1 MQEHALRRTL
11 SEELHA
17 RAFNDFEGAGRFVR
31 FVFLVGSDDSKILAY
46 INKFL
51 TATNL
56 PVMLSEDKF
65 CRHDMT
71 GYALRIER
79 HTEFLSISFV
89 ENGLRAK
96 NGLAANA
103 FDEAGLS
110 HMPFSWARNA
120 PAPMFH
126 AIWVEVGGKPQQS
139 LTQSWMLEVLE
150 SRSVASN
157 NFSDDEAQV
166 HFAFDID
173 AAGFSRVVIFNQ
185 EIQSS
190 RMGRVVQRVV
200 ELETYRLLA
209 LLGLATVKEF
219 SGRLGVIEEV
229 VSTLTN
235 DLAKQIKLPDGQVQA
250 LLSILSTQAA
260 EIEDIHSKTSYRLAA
275 TTAYLNILTSRLDR
289 MQMSPLPG
297 FQGVR
302 GFLDRRMAPA
312 MQSCSAFSE
321 RLTSLSR
328 RISRAGE
335 LLRTQTELVIQR
347 QNNDLLQSMNE
358 RAKHQLLL
366 QQMVERLS
374 IAAVTYYGVG
384 LVGYVAVSLPIA
396 GWGLSLIYIKAL
408 SVPFIAVT
416 IWFAIRRVKGVA
428 ARPSKRIKTKS
439 PPDQG

>member
-1 MQEHALRRTL
+1 MQEHGLRRRL
-11 SEELHA
+11 SDELHA
-17 RAFNDFEGAGRFVR
+17 RAFHDFDGAGRFIR

-51 TATNL
+51 TAASL
-56 PVMLSEDKF
+56 PVMSSDDKF
-65 CRHDMT
+65 CLHDMAS
-71 GYALRIER
+71 YALRIER

-89 ENGLRAK
+89 EKGLRAK

-103 FDEAGLS
+103 FDAAKLS
-110 HMPFSWARNA
+110 HMPFSWARNV
-120 PAPMFH
+120 PAPLFH
-126 AIWVEVGGKPQQS
+126 AIWIEVGGKPLRGLSQAR
-139 LTQSWMLEVLE
+139 MLDILE
-150 SRSVASN
+150 GRSVASN
-157 NFSDDEAQV
+157 NFSDSAAQV

-173 AAGFSRVVIFNQ
+173 PAGFSRVVIFNQ
-185 EIQSS
+185 DIQST
-190 RMGRVVQRVV
+190 RMGRIVQRVA

-219 SGRLGVIEEV
+219 SGRLGLIEDV

-235 DLAKQIKLPDGQVQA
+235 DLAEQIKLPNGQVQA
-250 LLSILSTQAA
+250 LLSTLSAQAA

-275 TTAYLNILTSRLDR
+275 TAAYLNILTSRLVR
-289 MQMSPLPG
+289 MQMTSLPG
-297 FQGVR
+297 FQGVQ

-347 QNNDLLQSMNE
+347 QNRDLLQSMDD
-358 RAKHQLLL
+358 RAKQQLRL

-396 GWGLSLIYIKAL
+396 EWGLSLVYIKAL
-408 SVPFIAVT
+408 SVPVIAVT
-416 IWFAIRRVKGVA
+416 IWFAIRRVKGEVRRLSPRA
-428 ARPSKRIKTKS
+428 KTMS
-439 PPDQG
+439 LLN

>member
-17 RAFNDFEGAGRFVR
+17 RTFHDFDGAGRFIR
-31 FVFLVGSDDSKILAY
+31 FVFLVGNDDNKILAY

-51 TATNL
+51 TAETL
-56 PVMLSEDKF
+56 PVMSSDDKF
-65 CRHDMT
+65 CLHDMAS
-71 GYALRIER
+71 YALRIER

-89 ENGLRAK
+89 ETGLRAK

-103 FDEAGLS
+103 FNETGLS
-110 HMPFSWARNA
+110 HMPFFWARNA
-120 PAPMFH
+120 PAPLFH
-126 AIWVEVGGKPQQS
+126 AIWIEVGGKPLRGLSQAR
-139 LTQSWMLEVLE
+139 MLDILE

-157 NFSDDEAQV
+157 NFNDSAAQI

-173 AAGFSRVVIFNQ
+173 TAGFSRVVIFNQ
-185 EIQSS
+185 DIQST
-190 RMGRVVQRVV
+190 RMGRIVQRVV

-219 SGRLGVIEEV
+219 SGRLGLIEDI

-235 DLAKQIKLPDGQVQA
+235 DLAEQIKRPDGQVQA
-250 LLSILSTQAA
+250 LLSILSAQAA
-260 EIEDIHSKTSYRLAA
+260 EIEDINSKTSYRLAA
-275 TTAYLNILTSRLDR
+275 TTAYLNILTSRLER
-289 MQMSPLPG
+289 MRITRLSG
-297 FQGVR
+297 FQGVQ

-347 QNNDLLQSMNE
+347 QNRDLLQSMDE
-358 RAKHQLLL
+358 RAKHQLRL

-384 LVGYVAVSLPIA
+384 LVGYVAVSLPISE
-396 GWGLSLIYIKAL
+396 WDLSLVYIKAL
-408 SVPFIAVT
+408 SVPVIAVT
-416 IWFAIRRVKGVA
+416 IWFAIRRVKVA
-428 ARPSKRIKTKS
+428 VTGRSPRAKTDS
-439 PPDQG
+439 SSD

>member
-1 MQEHALRRTL
+1 MQEYALRRVL
-11 SEELHA
+11 SDELHA
-17 RAFNDFEGAGRFVR
+17 RAFHDFDGAGRFIR
-31 FVFLVGSDDSKILAY
+31 FVFLVGGDDSKILAY

-51 TATNL
+51 SAEGLAPIDTG
-56 PVMLSEDKF
+56 EKF
-65 CRHDMT
+65 RRHDMA

-89 ENGLRAK
+89 EKSLRAK

-103 FDEAGLS
+103 FDETALE
-110 HMPFSWARNA
+110 HMPFSWARNS
-120 PAPMFH
+120 PAPLFH
-126 AIWVEVGGKPQQS
+126 AIWVEVGGKPLRGLDQAR
-139 LTQSWMLEVLE
+139 MLEILQ
-150 SRSVASN
+150 SRVVAAN
-157 NFSDDEAQV
+157 QFSDDAAQV

-173 AAGFSRVVIFNQ
+173 DAGFSRVVIFNHAI
-185 EIQSS
+185 EAT

-200 ELETYRLLA
+200 EVETYRLLA
-209 LLGLATVKEF
+209 LLGLATVKEY
-219 SGRLGVIEEV
+219 SGRLGLIEDV

-235 DLAKQIKLPDGQVQA
+235 DLAEQIKLPDGKVQA
-250 LLSILSTQAA
+250 LLSVLSSQAA
-260 EIEDIHSKTSYRLAA
+260 EVEDIYSKTSYRLAA
-275 TTAYLNILTSRLDR
+275 TTAYLNILMSRLDR
-289 MQMSPLPG
+289 MQMTRLSG

-321 RLTSLSR
+321 RLASLSR

-347 QNNDLLQSMNE
+347 QNRDLLKSMDE
-358 RAKHQLLL
+358 RAKHQLRL

-396 GWGLSLIYIKAL
+396 EWGLSLTYIKAV
-408 SVPFIAVT
+408 SVPVIAFLV
-416 IWFAIRRVKGVA
+416 WAAIRRVKEVA
-428 ARPSKRIKTKS
+428 TSAADRSAS
-439 PPDQG
+439 